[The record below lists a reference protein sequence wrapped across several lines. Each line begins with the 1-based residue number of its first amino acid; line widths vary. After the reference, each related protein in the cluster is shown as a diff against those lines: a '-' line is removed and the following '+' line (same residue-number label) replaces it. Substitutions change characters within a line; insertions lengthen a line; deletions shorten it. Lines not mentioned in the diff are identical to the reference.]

1 MKTQT
6 AHYVSVFMIFI
17 IFLTPLTGC
26 TSSEIESDSKNPN
39 QDSGIKSENRCGDG
53 VCDGPEN
60 SQNCSQDCVSSQAE
74 PVQSPGKDETPP
86 EPESVQDVEYAQIY
100 FDVSVQ
106 RKDGEGTCG
115 SFPYGV
121 DNIFGGDNSC
131 QGAKYWYMYVFRI
144 TALQNLDIIKQ
155 SDGTWLL
162 KSDKPGGGT
171 YQLAE
176 ASDDGQR
183 ICSPVQVHTDP
194 FDFDFVAEVQQGT
207 INFKISTL
215 PLEITDWECDSGSKY
230 QRETTLVLIHW
241 ANAIS
246 GDYQDLS
253 GSLSATNL
261 LSPGGYHREYS
272 GSFNSSPE
280 NRDSVRVIMDLTCL
294 SGSGGAYEQIACP
307 WE

>member
-1 MKTQT
+1 MKTRT
-6 AHYVSVFMIFI
+6 AQHISVVMIFI
-17 IFLTPLTGC
+17 IFLTTLTGC
-26 TSSEIESDSKNPN
+26 TSLEIESDTKNPS
-39 QDSGIKSENRCGDG
+39 QDSGAKSENRCGDG
-53 VCDGPEN
+53 VCDGPETI
-60 SQNCSQDCVSSQAE
+60 QNCSSDCESSQSA
-74 PVQSPGKDETPP
+74 PVDSVGNGERTPKT
-86 EPESVQDVEYAQIY
+86 ESANDVEYAQVY
-100 FDVSVQ
+100 FDVTVQ

-115 SFPYGV
+115 TFPYGV

-131 QGAKYWYMYVFRI
+131 QGAKYWYTYVFRI
-144 TALQNLDIIKQ
+144 TALQNLDIIEQ
-155 SDGTWLL
+155 TDGTWLL
-162 KSDKPGGGT
+162 KSDKLGGGT

-183 ICSPVQVHTDP
+183 LCHPVQVNTDP

-207 INFKISTL
+207 INFTIYTL
-215 PLEITDWECDSGSKY
+215 PLEITDWKCDSGTNY

-253 GSLSATNL
+253 GSLSAANQ

-280 NRDSVRVIMDLTCL
+280 NRDSVRVVMDLTCQ